1 MDRCGPALHAGGMG
15 HAHRR
20 HRARRLVG
28 LHGTRL
34 GRLLG
39 MGPGGKRLPHPV
51 AHRYGGPAHH
61 AHPDAPQQAAR
72 RERLPDGAHHHLGL
86 LRHLPRPQRRGAVR
100 ACLRLRRRGRPSAP
114 LHPHLRRP
122 LLLDRPARAAFRHGR
137 TGRDRKPRRVPY
149 PDLVAPA
156 GAFADH
162 PYRHHVAR
170 VQRLLER
177 DRHGPRPRRRPRRG
191 RA

>member
-1 MDRCGPALHAGGMG
+1 MDGCGPALHAGGVG
-15 HAHRR
+15 HAYRG

-72 RERLPDGAHHHLGL
+72 RERLPYGAHHRFGV
-86 LRHLPRPQRRGAVR
+86 LRHLPCPQRRGAVR
-100 ACLRLRRRGRPSAP
+100 ACLRFRRRGRPAAP
-114 LHPHLRRP
+114 LHPHFRRP
-122 LLLDRPARAAFRHGR
+122 FLLDRPARAAFRCGR
-137 TGRDRKPRRVPY
+137 TGRDRKPRRVPC

-162 PYRHHVAR
+162 PRRNHVAS
-170 VQRLLER
+170 VHRLLER
-177 DRHGPRPRRRPRRG
+177 DRHGARP
-191 RA
+191 